1 MTVEE
6 FRAHCLT
13 KKGVTEEFPFGEDT
27 MVMKVGGKIFALASV
42 VLFERISLKAEPEK
56 AIELR
61 ERYPAVIPGYHL
73 NKKHWNTIQL
83 DGSVTDK
90 LVKSWIDDSY
100 QLVAAGLSKTIKAKL
115 KL

>member
-6 FRAHCLT
+6 FREHCLT

-73 NKKHWNTIQL
+73 NKKHWNTVQL

-100 QLVAAGLSKTIKAKL
+100 QLVAAGLPKTIKAKL

>member
-6 FRAHCLT
+6 FRAHCLA
-13 KKGVTEEFPFGEDT
+13 KKGVTEEFPFGEET
-27 MVMKVGGKIFALASV
+27 MVMKVGGKIFALASI

-56 AIELR
+56 AIEMR

-90 LVKSWIDDSY
+90 LVKNWIDDSY
-100 QLVAAGLSKTIKAKL
+100 NLVASGLSKTVKAKIL
-115 KL
+115 S

>member
-1 MTVEE
+1 VTVEE
-6 FRAHCLT
+6 FRAHCLA
-13 KKGVTEEFPFGEDT
+13 KKGVTEEFPFGEET
-27 MVMKVGGKIFALASV
+27 MVMKVGGKIFALASI

-56 AIELR
+56 AIEMR

-90 LVKSWIDDSY
+90 LVKNWIDDSY
-100 QLVAAGLSKTIKAKL
+100 NLVASGLSKTVKAKIL
-115 KL
+115 S